1 SRWFDDEPTTDESSA
16 GPNMTIHLK

>member
-1 SRWFDDEPTTDESSA
+1 RWFDDEPTTDESSA